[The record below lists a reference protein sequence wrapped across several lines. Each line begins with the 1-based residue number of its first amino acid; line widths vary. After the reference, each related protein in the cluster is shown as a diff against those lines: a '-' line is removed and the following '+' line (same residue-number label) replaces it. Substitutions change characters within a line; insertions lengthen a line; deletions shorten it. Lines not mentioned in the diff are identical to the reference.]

1 MGGFVVPLII
11 RSSSTTVNTL
21 TSMMLRE
28 RATNTRAGW
37 RQYFLYTRQ
46 KHCTGSGEIQIRPH
60 LADHRTLST
69 LHSRHKGAGIWR
81 QVFLVRNCALT
92 HMCKRGQG
100 LYAERVRRTY

>member
-60 LADHRTLST
+60 LADIA
-69 LHSRHKGAGIWR
+69 LHQPSIRVTKE
-81 QVFLVRNCALT
+81 LVYGDRCFWFIT
-92 HMCKRGQG
+92 
-100 LYAERVRRTY
+100 VR